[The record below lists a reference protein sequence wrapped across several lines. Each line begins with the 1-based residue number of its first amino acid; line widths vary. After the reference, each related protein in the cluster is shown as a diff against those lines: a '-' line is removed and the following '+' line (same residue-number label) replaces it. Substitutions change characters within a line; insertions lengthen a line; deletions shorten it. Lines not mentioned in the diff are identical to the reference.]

1 MERRNRPRRP
11 PPRLED
17 RPVLSPD
24 GKTVHY
30 YRGSDSEDWE
40 YLYSKPATDDHRL
53 AFGMASAFRPPPASR
68 FAPKDPVEDIRQTL
82 SGILLTHAPDPV
94 AAAPEVADFLGAD
107 FADRARAALQS
118 GNRSPGP
125 LRSEADRRQLEEQQR
140 LAELAAQ
147 RARPGRAGVPGRLAR
162 EVAGCVK
169 PELRPAVRHLWQWYE
184 RKGLALMLCGPS
196 GCGKSFAGAR
206 WLQRWAPDGALW
218 VDAGELAEVATWDE
232 GGRSRGR
239 LAEWKRAPGLVIDD
253 VPARMNP
260 RAVEALAMLLRNAF
274 DQGRRVILTTLHPAP
289 RIFAMFDNEGGNP
302 IHRRWLQL
310 GTVQTL
316 PEWRPPAPGLAQG
329 DDVTT

>member
-11 PPRLED
+11 PPRMEE
-17 RPVLSPD
+17 RPVPSKD
-24 GKTVHY
+24 GKMIHV
-30 YRGSDSEDWE
+30 YRGSDADGWNISH
-40 YLYSKPATDDHRL
+40 SRPATDDDRI
-53 AFGMASAFRPPPASR
+53 AFGLASAYRPPPASR
-68 FAPKDPVEDIRQTL
+68 FAPKDPVEETRQTL

-184 RKGLALMLCGPS
+184 R
-196 GCGKSFAGAR
+196 
-206 WLQRWAPDGALW
+206 
-218 VDAGELAEVATWDE
+218 
-232 GGRSRGR
+232 
-239 LAEWKRAPGLVIDD
+239 
-253 VPARMNP
+253 
-260 RAVEALAMLLRNAF
+260 
-274 DQGRRVILTTLHPAP
+274 
-289 RIFAMFDNEGGNP
+289 
-302 IHRRWLQL
+302 
-310 GTVQTL
+310 
-316 PEWRPPAPGLAQG
+316 
-329 DDVTT
+329 